1 MSATYVK
8 LVRRVHSLDIFDLRK
23 EFYQCIEGGKDKA
36 YEVDEVNHSTVK
48 LRRQDAK
55 TLKDEELQIETS
67 YRTEKERGL
76 QKVGMQAVLC
86 WRARRKQVSNLR
98 QVMRLLLNQ
107 NIESGDERQLKGTV
121 GGETDQGG
129 AGFGRGQVPS

>member
-1 MSATYVK
+1 MRTRSMK
-8 LVRRVHSLDIFDLRK
+8 
-23 EFYQCIEGGKDKA
+23 
-36 YEVDEVNHSTVK
+36 VNHSTVK
-48 LRRQDAK
+48 LRMQEAE

-107 NIESGDERQLKGTV
+107 KIESGDERQLNGTV

-129 AGFGRGQVPS
+129 VGFGRGQVPS

>member
-1 MSATYVK
+1 MNP
-8 LVRRVHSLDIFDLRK
+8 VRQVHSLDMFVLRK
-23 EFYQCIEGGKDKA
+23 EIYRCIEGGEDNA
-36 YEVDEVNHSTVK
+36 YGVDEVNHSTVK
-48 LRRQDAK
+48 LRIQDAK
-55 TLKDEELQIETS
+55 PLKDEELQIETS

-107 NIESGDERQLKGTV
+107 KIESGDERQLNGTV
-121 GGETDQGG
+121 GED
-129 AGFGRGQVPS
+129 